1 MVKSAQFYRWAL
13 RWLVLLGLSAL
24 ITCFFL
30 AIHLTAGF
38 MLGPM
43 IAAIILA
50 ISGHQPTISRPLFA
64 VSQAVLAS
72 VVVSSLS
79 LSVVMDIGHHWGVML
94 FSVFSVIIVSF
105 FSGAVLAWFGIMPG
119 TTALWGSSPGGA
131 STMMLICGSFGAD
144 PRLAAFMLY
153 FRVILVALATSL
165 VAWLVTDTHHA
176 PYLPPV
182 LKGDTLPT
190 LGLILITGTIGS
202 RLKFPAAPLLLTMA
216 VGAILQLSGLFTIAT
231 PQWLRI
237 PAYMIIGWSI
247 GLRFTKPV
255 LQHAFR
261 ALPAV
266 AFASTVM
273 ITVCALLAFPVAKL
287 AHIDLLSAYMATS
300 PGGLD
305 TIIIISTGVK
315 VALPFIIALQ
325 TARLLA
331 VLAFGPLIAK
341 PVGRWLENHS
351 RRKKASPCPPNGQE
365 KASQ

>member
-1 MVKSAQFYRWAL
+1 
-13 RWLVLLGLSAL
+13 
-24 ITCFFL
+24 
-30 AIHLTAGF
+30 
-38 MLGPM
+38 M

-50 ISGHQPTISRPLFA
+50 VRGHQVNISRPFFSL
-64 VSQAVLAS
+64 SQAVLAS
-72 VVVSSLS
+72 VVVSSLNH
-79 LSVVMDIGHHWGVML
+79 SVLGDIGQHWIVML

-105 FSGAVLAWFGIMPG
+105 LSGAVLAWFRVMPG

-165 VAWLVTDTHHA
+165 IAWFVTESHHE
-176 PYLPPV
+176 PYFPPPI
-182 LKGDTLPT
+182 KGDRLLT
-190 LGLILITGTIGS
+190 LGLVMITGSIGG

-216 VGAILQLSGLFTIAT
+216 VGAVLQLSGFLTIAV
-231 PQWLRI
+231 PQWVRL

-255 LQHAFR
+255 LQHALR
-261 ALPAV
+261 SLPAV
-266 AFASTVM
+266 AFSSTILVT
-273 ITVCALLAFPVAKL
+273 ICALLAFPVARL
-287 AHIDLLSAYMATS
+287 THIDLLSAYLATS

-305 TIIIISTGVK
+305 TIIIISAGVK

-341 PVGRWLENHS
+341 PLGLWLETHS
-351 RRKKASPCPPNGQE
+351 RKIKAPHPNE
-365 KASQ
+365 KQKSE